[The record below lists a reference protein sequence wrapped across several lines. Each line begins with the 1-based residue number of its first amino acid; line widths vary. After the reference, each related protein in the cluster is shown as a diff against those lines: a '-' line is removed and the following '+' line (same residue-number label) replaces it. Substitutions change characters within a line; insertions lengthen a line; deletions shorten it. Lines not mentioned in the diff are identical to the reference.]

1 VKVRVIRTNEERM
14 IARSVSRVLGH
25 GKGQ

>member
-14 IARSVSRVLGH
+14 IARSVSRVLGN
-25 GKGQ
+25 GKVR